1 MGDLSRFGYNAEQ
14 SSGTNVPVRAG
25 GRMEKKARQQ
35 IRYLHTPDGVRLA
48 WATAGAGPVFIKAAN
63 WLTHL
68 EYEWESPVWR
78 HWIHFFSERFRF
90 VRYDERGCGMTDWKV
105 GDLSFERWVEDLES
119 VVEAADTRE
128 PFALLGI
135 SQGAAP
141 CITYAVRHPERVSHL
156 VLYGAYARG
165 VSRREDPDREREYRA
180 ITELVRVGWGK
191 DNPAFRQVF
200 TSRFIPGATDQQM
213 DWFNDLCRKTA
224 SPENAAKL
232 LETRA
237 GIDVTELLG
246 KVRTPTLVLHSREDV
261 VVPISEGR
269 NLASEIPG
277 AQFVELDSKN
287 HILLENE
294 PAWDRFREAVL
305 EFMGLDGVA
314 GGDDPAFASL
324 SRREREVLVLITE
337 GLGNADIAERLSVSE
352 KTVRNHVS
360 NLFDKLGV
368 WTRAQAIVFAR
379 DRGFRASPI
388 SSGNARFS

>member
-1 MGDLSRFGYNAEQ
+1 
-14 SSGTNVPVRAG
+14 
-25 GRMEKKARQQ
+25 MEKKARQQ
-35 IRYLHTPDGVRLA
+35 IRYLRTADGIRLA
-48 WATAGAGPVFIKAAN
+48 WAAAGAGPVFIKAAN

-119 VVEAADTRE
+119 VVEAANAPE

-141 CITYAVRHPERVSHL
+141 CIAYAASHPERVSHL

-165 VSRREDPDREREYRA
+165 VSRREDPEREREYRA

-224 SPENAAKL
+224 SPENAARL

-237 GIDVTELLG
+237 GIDVVKLLG
-246 KVRTPTLVLHSREDV
+246 KIRTPTLVLHSREDV
-261 VVPISEGR
+261 VVPIAEGR
-269 NLASEIPG
+269 FLAGEIAG

-305 EFMGLDGVA
+305 EFMGLDGP
-314 GGDDPAFASL
+314 GGDDAVFAKL
-324 SRREREVLVLITE
+324 SRREREVLVLITA

-368 WTRAQAIVFAR
+368 WTRAQAIVLAR
-379 DRGFRASPI
+379 DRGFRA
-388 SSGNARFS
+388 